1 MEKRCKPHLHPLNQP
16 IDLRADYK
24 HEYAFLI
31 TRPTTEID
39 YKEVILTNQGTV
51 SFDIQATSVAQNM
64 LLENLSVGE
73 CIHFR
78 ARDPAKSQGQHHLAF
93 EAYISDPEKISCD
106 NIH

>member
-1 MEKRCKPHLHPLNQP
+1 MEKRCKRHLHPLNKP

-24 HEYAFLI
+24 HEYSFLI

-64 LLENLSVGE
+64 LLENLSAGE

-78 ARDPAKSQGQHHLAF
+78 ARDPAKLQGQHHLAF

-106 NIH
+106 SMH